1 MIPLVKTNIPSKEIL
16 LPELEKVL
24 YSGYVAQG
32 EQVEQFERA
41 FEKYIGSGYSLS
53 LNSGTAALH
62 IALILAGVGVDD
74 EVISTALTAEPTNV
88 AIKMTGAKIRYA
100 DVDKN
105 TGNISPSSIEK
116 KINENTKAIMAVD
129 YAGIPVNVP
138 AIQAISDQYSLPVI
152 NDAAHSLG
160 ARYNG
165 SNTGNHFPF
174 TVFSFQAIK
183 HLTTIDGGVLHVQNS
198 YEYDK
203 GKLIRWFGIDKKK
216 SRLDNNI
223 QFQGYKYHMNNLNAM
238 IGLVQLS
245 KIDEIINAHID
256 NGKYFDKELKGVS
269 GIEMLEYYPN
279 SDPSYWLYTLKV
291 ENRDGFIKK
300 MNEYEIT
307 ASELHKRN
315 DRHTFLN
322 DFNDPLPELDAFY
335 EKLVHIPC
343 GWWVTNKDREYIVN
357 TIKSGW

>member
-1 MIPLVKTNIPSKEIL
+1 
-16 LPELEKVL
+16 
-24 YSGYVAQG
+24 
-32 EQVEQFERA
+32 
-41 FEKYIGSGYSLS
+41 
-53 LNSGTAALH
+53 
-62 IALILAGVGVDD
+62 
-74 EVISTALTAEPTNV
+74 
-88 AIKMTGAKIRYA
+88 MTGAKIRYA